1 MYTNTNLHPSLSLS
15 LFPLRA
21 VRASSKITGGGQR
34 KLQRRHDLQATD
46 IPTRPSEGQGQFGAA
61 QLEEHTDTE
70 NSEGRVRPMN
80 ERSKNAQAT
89 MAREQ
94 KQEIALAKPYE
105 PTQAELPAVLAAAK
119 RLEKPAPRMKTEMVG
134 KAQCNISVDHPDA
147 DVGFALIAEA
157 IGGQS
162 HEFTVGILESLGGI
176 ASDGNTVKLQRL
188 NFALS
193 IVRGLEAK
201 DQTEALLGSQMAAI
215 HIATMKTAEVFMQ
228 TTDLQRFKSIESSL
242 NKLARTFAAQVEA
255 LKRYR
260 SKGEQRVY
268 VEHVNVEKGGQ
279 AIVGNVSHGGGG
291 DGKENGR

>member
-1 MYTNTNLHPSLSLS
+1 M
-15 LFPLRA
+15 
-21 VRASSKITGGGQR
+21 
-34 KLQRRHDLQATD
+34 
-46 IPTRPSEGQGQFGAA
+46 
-61 QLEEHTDTE
+61 
-70 NSEGRVRPMN
+70 
-80 ERSKNAQAT
+80 
-89 MAREQ
+89 
-94 KQEIALAKPYE
+94 
-105 PTQAELPAVLAAAK
+105 
-119 RLEKPAPRMKTEMVG
+119 G

-162 HEFTVGILESLGGI
+162 HEFTVGILEGLGGI
-176 ASDGNTVKLQRL
+176 ASDGNTVSLQRL

-201 DQTEALLGSQMAAI
+201 DQTEALLGAQMAAI
-215 HIATMKTAEVFMQ
+215 HIATMKTAEVFMR
-228 TTDLQRFKSIESSL
+228 TTDLQGHKSIESSL

-268 VEHVNVEKGGQ
+268 VERVNVERGGQ

-291 DGKENGR
+291 DGEENGAITPWTRRARPRAVMPIASERACRVEHRLSAAGRSVAFMALVAARQEGRRMGTIGMATTPARLSLAVARCGC